1 MSRWAR
7 QKLAFDGATEA
18 ERRLARMS
26 LKLDYPGQK
35 RESNGQF
42 GTGKKAG
49 GSSGGGSNGSK
60 SGKKKPVAKNPRKPK
75 ILPKERAALHHELN
89 THLTEAERNDGI
101 VTKNLFGALYT
112 VEINGFDEYNV
123 VKRVKADET
132 RSAYVKEFKQGGSK
146 K

>member
-1 MSRWAR
+1 MI
-7 QKLAFDGATEA
+7 FYT
-18 ERRLARMS
+18 M
-26 LKLDYPGQK
+26 
-35 RESNGQF
+35 
-42 GTGKKAG
+42 
-49 GSSGGGSNGSK
+49 
-60 SGKKKPVAKNPRKPK
+60 
-75 ILPKERAALHHELN
+75 LPKERAALHHELN

-112 VEINGFDEYNV
+112 VEIHGFDEYNV